1 MSILRRYW
9 LTIVSI
15 LVSAVVFLVP
25 FAFILLTA
33 LKGKQQANLLDF
45 SWPQG
50 IYLWENIERWS
61 PPATG
66 CC

>member
-45 SWPQG
+45 SWPAFISG
-50 IYLWENIERWS
+50 RTSSRWS